1 MCQVIDSCRADLLRS
16 EVLGNSTASHQ
27 QAAVRPQRLH
37 SSASGLE
44 QHSELPLRQPDSPV
58 ADIQP
63 AQDGSQQALPKQAMP
78 TSTAARSRLP
88 AQAVPSAP
96 TPTACDEGMP
106 GQAAHSALPDTEAT
120 APQDPAV
127 TNSKKRKAATADVAA
142 DPDAENAAAADHVST
157 ERAESAQQAGDAAA
171 ADKAAATK
179 SGCDRRMKKQGTLQ
193 AAFAKAKV
201 VQNLHLKP
209 QH

>member
-1 MCQVIDSCRADLLRS
+1 MKADLLRS
-16 EVLGNSTASHQ
+16 QVLGSSTATHQ
-27 QAAVRPQRLH
+27 QAASRPQQLH
-37 SSASGLE
+37 SSASGLA
-44 QHSELPLRQPDSPV
+44 QHSELPLRHPDSPV
-58 ADIQP
+58 AKIRP
-63 AQDGSQQALPKQAMP
+63 AQDESRQALPKQAMP
-78 TSTAARSRLP
+78 TSTSTAASSRLP
-88 AQAVPSAP
+88 AQAVRSMP

-120 APQDPAV
+120 APQDAAI

-142 DPDAENAAAADHVST
+142 ESDAENAAAADHVST

-179 SGCDRRMKKQGTLQ
+179 SGCDRRMKKQGTLR

-201 VQNLHLKP
+201 VQISAL
-209 QH
+209 